1 MTVIRLYTKIVNPS
15 DFACK
20 LIHSL
25 MLKGFTLNV
34 ICDKIAIDKFV
45 KKKINTE
52 NIHFSDFVDSCNL
65 QFFNYDILLNL
76 SLKFIPQF
84 SSFSNF
90 IEIFNLNDTKILN
103 ERILYFNLRG
113 YPLKIFQNNNLNLNL

>member
-1 MTVIRLYTKIVNPS
+1 MTIIRLYTKIINPS
-15 DFACK
+15 DFAFK

-25 MLKGFTLNV
+25 LLKGFTLNV
-34 ICDKIAIDKFV
+34 ICDKTTIDKFV
-45 KKKINTE
+45 SKKINSE
-52 NIHFSDFVDSCNL
+52 NIHFSELVESFNP

-90 IEIFNLNDTKILN
+90 IEIFNSNDTKILN
-103 ERILYFNLRG
+103 ERISYFNLRG
-113 YPLKIFQNNNLNLNL
+113 YPLKIFQNNN

>member
-1 MTVIRLYTKIVNPS
+1 MTVIRLYTKVVNPS
-15 DFACK
+15 DFAFK

-25 MLKGFTLNV
+25 MLKGYKLNV

-45 KKKINTE
+45 SKKINTE
-52 NIHFSDFVDSCNL
+52 NIHFSDLVESCNL

-90 IEIFNLNDTKILN
+90 IEIFNSNDTKILN
-103 ERILYFNLRG
+103 ERISYFNLRG
-113 YPLKIFQNNNLNLNL
+113 YPLKIFQNNN

>member
-1 MTVIRLYTKIVNPS
+1 MTVIRLYTKIVHTS
-15 DFACK
+15 DFASK

-25 MLKGFTLNV
+25 TLKGYTLNV
-34 ICDKIAIDKFV
+34 ICDKVGIDKFV
-45 KKKINTE
+45 TKKINSE
-52 NIHFSDFVDSCNL
+52 NIHFSDLVESSNL

-90 IEIFNLNDTKILN
+90 IEIFNSNDTKILN
-103 ERILYFNLRG
+103 ERISYFNFRG
-113 YPLKIFQNNNLNLNL
+113 YPLKIFQNNN

>member
-1 MTVIRLYTKIVNPS
+1 MTVIRLYTKIVNRT
-15 DFACK
+15 DFAFK

-25 MLKGFTLNV
+25 MLKGYKLNV

-45 KKKINTE
+45 SKKINSE
-52 NIHFSDFVDSCNL
+52 NIHFSDSVESCNL

-90 IEIFNLNDTKILN
+90 IEIFNSNDTKILN
-103 ERILYFNLRG
+103 ERISYFKLRG
-113 YPLKIFQNNNLNLNL
+113 YPLKIFQNNN

>member
-1 MTVIRLYTKIVNPS
+1 MTVIRLYTKIINPS
-15 DFACK
+15 DFAVK

-25 MLKGFTLNV
+25 ISKGYRLNV
-34 ICDKIAIDKFV
+34 ICDKKAIDKFV
-45 KKKINTE
+45 SKKINSE
-52 NIHFSDFVDSCNL
+52 NIHFSDLVESCNL

-90 IEIFNLNDTKILN
+90 IEIFNSNDTKILN
-103 ERILYFNLRG
+103 ERISYFNLRG
-113 YPLKIFQNNNLNLNL
+113 YPLKIFQNKN

>member
-1 MTVIRLYTKIVNPS
+1 MTVIRLYTKILNPS
-15 DFACK
+15 DFAGK

-25 MLKGFTLNV
+25 MLKGYTLNI
-34 ICDKIAIDKFV
+34 ICDKIEINKFV
-45 KKKINTE
+45 SKQINTE
-52 NIHFSDFVDSCNL
+52 NIHFSDLVESFNP

-90 IEIFNLNDTKILN
+90 IEIFNSNDTEILN
-103 ERILYFNLRG
+103 ERISYFNLRG
-113 YPLKIFQNNNLNLNL
+113 YPLKIFQNNN

>member
-15 DFACK
+15 DFAFK

-45 KKKINTE
+45 SKKINTE
-52 NIHFSDFVDSCNL
+52 NIHFSDLVESCSL
-65 QFFNYDILLNL
+65 QFFKYDILLNL

-90 IEIFNLNDTKILN
+90 IEIFNSNDTKILN
-103 ERILYFNLRG
+103 ERISYFNLRG
-113 YPLKIFQNNNLNLNL
+113 YPLKIFQNNN

>member
-1 MTVIRLYTKIVNPS
+1 MRLMTVIRLYTRIVNPT
-15 DFACK
+15 DFASK

-45 KKKINTE
+45 SKKINTE
-52 NIHFSDFVDSCNL
+52 NIHFSDLVESCNL

-90 IEIFNLNDTKILN
+90 IEIFNSNDTKILN
-103 ERILYFNLRG
+103 ERISYFNLRG
-113 YPLKIFQNNNLNLNL
+113 YPLKIFQNNN

>member
-15 DFACK
+15 DFAFK

-34 ICDKIAIDKFV
+34 ICDRITIDKFV
-45 KKKINTE
+45 SKKSINTE
-52 NIHFSDFVDSCNL
+52 NVNFSDQVKFSSLN
-65 QFFNYDILLNL
+65 FFNYDVLLNL

-84 SSFSNF
+84 SSFNNF
-90 IEIFNLNDTKILN
+90 IEIFNSNDTALLN
-103 ERILYFNLRG
+103 QRITYFNFRG
-113 YPLKIFQNNNLNLNL
+113 YPLKIFQNYK

>member
-1 MTVIRLYTKIVNPS
+1 MTVIRLYTKIINPS
-15 DFACK
+15 DFAVK

-25 MLKGFTLNV
+25 ILKGYRLNV

-45 KKKINTE
+45 SKKINSK
-52 NIHFSDFVDSCNL
+52 NIYFSDLVESCNL

-84 SSFSNF
+84 SSFSYF
-90 IEIFNLNDTKILN
+90 IEIFNSNDTKILN
-103 ERILYFNLRG
+103 ERISYFNFRG
-113 YPLKIFQNNNLNLNL
+113 YPLKIFQNNN

>member
-1 MTVIRLYTKIVNPS
+1 MRLMTIIRLYTKIINPS
-15 DFACK
+15 DFAGK

-25 MLKGFTLNV
+25 ILKGYTLNV
-34 ICDKIAIDKFV
+34 ICDKIAMKKIV
-45 KKKINTE
+45 SKKINTE
-52 NIHFSDFVDSCNL
+52 NIHFSHLFESCNL

-90 IEIFNLNDTKILN
+90 IEIFNTNDSKILN
-103 ERILYFNLRG
+103 ERISYFNFRG
-113 YPLKIFQNNNLNLNL
+113 YPLKIFQNNN

>member
-1 MTVIRLYTKIVNPS
+1 MTVIRLYTKIINPL

-25 MLKGFTLNV
+25 ILKGYTLNV
-34 ICDKIAIDKFV
+34 ICDKIAMDKFDS
-45 KKKINTE
+45 KKINTE
-52 NIHFSDFVDSCNL
+52 NINFSNMVESCNL

-76 SLKFIPQF
+76 SFKFIPQF

-90 IEIFNLNDTKILN
+90 IEIFNSNDTKILD
-103 ERILYFNLRG
+103 ERISYFNLRG
-113 YPLKIFQNNNLNLNL
+113 YPLKIFENCD

>member
-1 MTVIRLYTKIVNPS
+1 MRLMTVIRLYTKIVNPS
-15 DFACK
+15 DFAFK

-25 MLKGFTLNV
+25 MFKGFTLNV
-34 ICDKIAIDKFV
+34 ICDRITIDKFFS
-45 KKKINTE
+45 KKINSE
-52 NIHFSDFVDSCNL
+52 NIHFSDLIETCNL

-90 IEIFNLNDTKILN
+90 IEIFNSNDTKILN
-103 ERILYFNLRG
+103 ERISYFNLRG
-113 YPLKIFQNNNLNLNL
+113 YPLKIFQNNN

>member
-1 MTVIRLYTKIVNPS
+1 MRLMTVIRLYTKIINPS
-15 DFACK
+15 DFAVK

-25 MLKGFTLNV
+25 ILKGYRLNV

-45 KKKINTE
+45 SKKINSK
-52 NIHFSDFVDSCNL
+52 NIYFSDLVESCNL

-90 IEIFNLNDTKILN
+90 IEIFNSNDTKILN
-103 ERILYFNLRG
+103 ERISYFNFRG
-113 YPLKIFQNNNLNLNL
+113 YPLKIFQNNN

>member
-1 MTVIRLYTKIVNPS
+1 MRLMTVIRLYTKVVNPS
-15 DFACK
+15 DFAFK

-25 MLKGFTLNV
+25 MLKGYKLNV
-34 ICDKIAIDKFV
+34 ICDKIATDKFV
-45 KKKINTE
+45 SKKINTE
-52 NIHFSDFVDSCNL
+52 NIHFSDLVESCNL

-90 IEIFNLNDTKILN
+90 IEIFNSNETKILN
-103 ERILYFNLRG
+103 ERISYFNLRG
-113 YPLKIFQNNNLNLNL
+113 YPLKIFQNNN

>member
-1 MTVIRLYTKIVNPS
+1 MTVIRLYTRIVKPS
-15 DFACK
+15 EFAFK
-20 LIHSL
+20 LIPSL

-45 KKKINTE
+45 SQKINIE
-52 NIHFSDFVDSCNL
+52 NIHFSELVDSCNL

-90 IEIFNLNDTKILN
+90 IEIFNSNDTKILD
-103 ERILYFNLRG
+103 ERISYFNLRG
-113 YPLKIFQNNNLNLNL
+113 YPLKIFENCD

>member
-15 DFACK
+15 DFAFK

-25 MLKGFTLNV
+25 ILKGYTLNV
-34 ICDKIAIDKFV
+34 ICDKIAIDKLV
-45 KKKINTE
+45 SSNINSE
-52 NIHFSDFVDSCNL
+52 YIHFSDLVESCNL

-90 IEIFNLNDTKILN
+90 IEIFNSNDTKILN
-103 ERILYFNLRG
+103 ERISYFNLRG
-113 YPLKIFQNNNLNLNL
+113 YPLKIFQNNN

>member
-1 MTVIRLYTKIVNPS
+1 MTVIRLYTKIINPS
-15 DFACK
+15 DFAVK

-25 MLKGFTLNV
+25 ILKGYRLNV

-45 KKKINTE
+45 SKKINSK
-52 NIHFSDFVDSCNL
+52 NIYFSDLVESCNL

-90 IEIFNLNDTKILN
+90 IEIFNSNDTKILN
-103 ERILYFNLRG
+103 ERISYFNFRG
-113 YPLKIFQNNNLNLNL
+113 YPLKIFQNNN

>member
-1 MTVIRLYTKIVNPS
+1 MRLMTIIRLYTKIINPL
-15 DFACK
+15 DFTGK

-25 MLKGFTLNV
+25 ILKGYTLNV
-34 ICDKIAIDKFV
+34 ICNKIAIEEFV
-45 KKKINTE
+45 SKKINTE
-52 NIHFSDFVDSCNL
+52 NIHFSHLVESCNL

-90 IEIFNLNDTKILN
+90 IEIFNANDSKILN
-103 ERILYFNLRG
+103 ERISYFNLRG
-113 YPLKIFQNNNLNLNL
+113 YPLKIFQNNN

>member
-15 DFACK
+15 DFASK
-20 LIHSL
+20 LIHNL
-25 MLKGFTLNV
+25 TLKGYTLNV
-34 ICDKIAIDKFV
+34 ICDKVGKDKFV
-45 KKKINTE
+45 TKKINSE
-52 NIHFSDFVDSCNL
+52 NIHFSDLVESCNL

-90 IEIFNLNDTKILN
+90 IEIFNSNDTKILN
-103 ERILYFNLRG
+103 ERISYFNLRG
-113 YPLKIFQNNNLNLNL
+113 YPLKIFQNNN

>member
-15 DFACK
+15 DFAFK
-20 LIHSL
+20 LIQSL

-45 KKKINTE
+45 SKKINTE
-52 NIHFSDFVDSCNL
+52 NIHFSDLVESCNL

-90 IEIFNLNDTKILN
+90 IEIFNSNDAKILN
-103 ERILYFNLRG
+103 ERISYFNLRG
-113 YPLKIFQNNNLNLNL
+113 YPLKIFQNNH